1 MKLLILVI
9 IAAVCVS
16 DMNAVRLACNS
27 ASETAASKYYCLAV
41 DNSTPT
47 ACAQC
52 VAGVKYWLEAIFTST
67 N

>member
-9 IAAVCVS
+9 IAAAFIP
-16 DMNAVRLACNS
+16 DLNAIRLACN
-27 ASETAASKYYCLAV
+27 AAAETAASKSYCLAV

-52 VAGVKYWLEAIFTST
+52 VAGVKYWFVKFTDF
-67 N
+67 